1 MPILLGVTILV
12 FTMINLAPGDPIAAM
27 VPPELGL
34 SGPALQAYKESLGLD
49 KPLPLRYAIWLGELG
64 RGNLGY
70 SYISQ
75 RPVTRIIL
83 DRLWPTL
90 ELTLSALVI
99 SVLLGVTLGVVSA
112 VKQYSALDYAL
123 TLLSFVGVSTPG
135 FFAGMGALYVFAL
148 KVGWFPTSG
157 MVTPGADLGLLDNL
171 RHLALP
177 ALVLG
182 LERTAALVR
191 YTRSSM
197 LEVIRQD
204 YITTARAKG
213 VRERVVIGAH
223 AFRNALIPLITVV
236 GLSLPFLFSGAV
248 FIEVIFSW
256 PGMGSLAVN
265 AINQR
270 DYPVIMG
277 FNLVAAT
284 VVLSANLL
292 ADLAYSF
299 ADPRIR
305 YA

>member
-1 MPILLGVTILV
+1 VLGVTVLV
-12 FTMINLAPGDPIAAM
+12 FVMINLAPGDPIAAM
-27 VPPELGL
+27 VPPEMGL
-34 SGPALQAYKESLGLD
+34 SGPALDAYRESLGLD
-49 KPLPLRYAIWLGELG
+49 KPLPVRYAIWLGELAH
-64 RGNLGY
+64 GNLGY
-70 SYISQ
+70 SYLSH
-75 RPVTRIIL
+75 RPVGRIL
-83 DRLWPTL
+83 LERLWPTL
-90 ELTLSALVI
+90 ELTTTALAI
-99 SVLLGVTLGVVSA
+99 SIVLGVSLGIVSA
-112 VKQYSALDYAL
+112 VKQYSWLDYLL

-135 FFAGMGALYVFAL
+135 FFAAMGALYVFAL

-157 MVTPGADLGLLDNL
+157 MVTPGADLGPLDNL
-171 RHLALP
+171 HHLALP
-177 ALVLG
+177 AIVLG

-213 VRERVVIGAH
+213 VRERVVIGVH

-265 AINQR
+265 AISQR
-270 DYPVIMG
+270 DYPVLMG

-284 VVLSANLL
+284 IVLLANLL

>member
-1 MPILLGVTILV
+1 
-12 FTMINLAPGDPIAAM
+12 MINLAPGDPIAAM

-34 SGPALQAYKESLGLD
+34 SGEALQAYKVSLGLD
-49 KPLPLRYAIWLGELG
+49 KPLPVRYALWLGELAH
-64 RGNLGY
+64 GNLGY

-75 RPVTRIIL
+75 RPVRQVII

-90 ELTLSALVI
+90 ELTLTALAI
-99 SVLLGVTLGVVSA
+99 SMVLGVVLGVLSA
-112 VKQYSALDYAL
+112 IKQYSAVDYLL
-123 TLLSFVGVSTPG
+123 TVLAFVGVSTPG
-135 FFAGMGALYVFAL
+135 FFAGMGVLYIFAL
-148 KVGWFPTSG
+148 KLGWFPTSG
-157 MVTPGADLGLLDNL
+157 MVTPGPDLGPFDNL
-171 RHLALP
+171 RHLVLP
-177 ALVLG
+177 ATILG
-182 LERTAALVR
+182 PERAAALVR

-197 LEVIRQD
+197 LDVIRQD

-213 VRERVVIGAH
+213 VRESLVIFRH

-236 GLSLPFLFSGAV
+236 GLSLPLLVSGAV

-265 AINQR
+265 AISQR

-277 FNLVAAT
+277 FNLVAAG
-284 VVLSANLL
+284 VVLLSNLV
-292 ADLAYSF
+292 ADLAYSV

>member
-1 MPILLGVTILV
+1 
-12 FTMINLAPGDPIAAM
+12 MINLAPGDPIAAM

-34 SGPALQAYKESLGLD
+34 SGEALQAYKVSLGLD
-49 KPLPLRYAIWLGELG
+49 KPLPVRYALWLGELAH
-64 RGNLGY
+64 GNLGY

-75 RPVTRIIL
+75 RPVRQVII

-90 ELTLSALVI
+90 ELTLTALAI
-99 SVLLGVTLGVVSA
+99 SMVLGVVLGVLSA
-112 VKQYSALDYAL
+112 IKQYSAVDYLL
-123 TLLSFVGVSTPG
+123 TVLAFVGVSTPG
-135 FFAGMGALYVFAL
+135 FFAGMGVLYIFAL
-148 KVGWFPTSG
+148 KLGWFPTSG
-157 MVTPGADLGLLDNL
+157 MVTPGPDLGPFDNL
-171 RHLALP
+171 RHLVLP
-177 ALVLG
+177 ATILG
-182 LERTAALVR
+182 LERAAALVR

-197 LEVIRQD
+197 LDVIRQD

-213 VRERVVIGAH
+213 VRESLVIFRH

-236 GLSLPFLFSGAV
+236 GLSLPLLVSGAV

-265 AINQR
+265 AISQR

-277 FNLVAAT
+277 FNLVAAG
-284 VVLSANLL
+284 VVLLSNLV
-292 ADLAYSF
+292 ADLAYSV